1 MTQLQALKNV
11 KTKPELAKLLN
22 IKPSI
27 FTHCIYILDTKNQY
41 TQFKIPKKSGGE
53 RIINSP
59 SDKLKTIQK
68 SLSNLLLD
76 CLDEINKLKF
86 PESEISRPRA
96 KNSKH
101 LKVKCSNSKIKQ
113 PSLSHGFERN
123 RSIITNSMMHVGRR
137 HVFNIDLEDF
147 FGSFNFGRVRGF
159 FIKNKD
165 FLLEPEIA
173 TAIAKIACYN
183 NELPQGSPCSP
194 VITNL
199 ITHSLDIKLS
209 KLALD
214 NSCMYSRYADDITF
228 STNERNIPKDI
239 ARSVDGELTV
249 GKKLRSEIRRSGFS
263 IKDSKTRDQ
272 YKDSRQ
278 DVTGL
283 VVNKKPNTK
292 KEYWRTVRAQCD
304 MLFKTGAFS
313 DVSNGEIVKGNINV
327 LEGRLNFIDQVDHYN
342 RLRQHPALEAKYQP
356 KKEALY
362 LRNMAKLRRHLH
374 NGREKTFSRFIFY
387 RLFYANETPTVLT
400 EGKTDNV
407 YMKAAIHMLASSYP
421 QLAQESNSST
431 PYKLL
436 TKFVEYSERTR
447 YLLELFGGA
456 DYLKTFVMHYRQHY
470 KYYKAPKSDNPV
482 IILVDNDT
490 GPKDLINYVNG
501 IKDKHVSPTSSKDI
515 RNTDFV
521 HIFHNL
527 YLVMTPKGSNGQD
540 TDIEY
545 FFKDPDRLRQY
556 QGKCFNTVTKR
567 NPDTDLSKDSFAN
580 HIIHANKR
588 SIDFSGF
595 DVILNRIVL
604 AIDHYKSIK

>member
-1 MTQLQALKNV
+1 MVGT
-11 KTKPELAKLLN
+11 
-22 IKPSI
+22 
-27 FTHCIYILDTKNQY
+27 DNQY
-41 TQFKIPKKSGGE
+41 TQFKIPKKNGGE

-76 CLDEINKLKF
+76 CLDEINKINF
-86 PESEISRPRA
+86 PNSEFSRPRA
-96 KNSKH
+96 NNSKH

-123 RSIITNSMMHVGRR
+123 RSIITNAMMHVGRK
-137 HVFNIDLEDF
+137 HVFNIDLENF
-147 FGSFNFGRVRGF
+147 FSSFNFGRVRGF
-159 FIKNKD
+159 FIKNKH

-199 ITHSLDIKLS
+199 ITHSLDIRLS
-209 KLALD
+209 KLAFD
-214 NSCMYSRYADDITF
+214 NSCIYSRYADDITF
-228 STNERNIPKDI
+228 STNESKISKNI
-239 ARSVDGELTV
+239 ARTVEGELVV
-249 GKKLRSEIRRSGFS
+249 GKKLQSEIRRSGFS
-263 IKDSKTRDQ
+263 INKDKTRDQ

-292 KEYWRTVRAQCD
+292 KEYWRTVRAQCNS
-304 MLFKTGAFS
+304 LFKTGSF
-313 DVSNGEIVKGNINV
+313 DEISNDEVIKGNINR
-327 LEGRLNFIDQVDHYN
+327 LEGRLNFIDQVEHYN

-356 KKEALY
+356 KKEALHQ
-362 LRNMAKLRRHLH
+362 RNMAKLRRHLH
-374 NGREKTFSRFIFY
+374 NGKEKTFSRFIFY
-387 RLFYANETPTVLT
+387 RLFYANELPTVLT

-407 YMKAAIHMLASSYP
+407 YMKAAIHMLANSYP
-421 QLAQESNSST
+421 QLAQESINNN

-436 TKFVEYSERTR
+436 MKFVEYSERTR

-470 KYYKAPKSDNPV
+470 KYYKAPKSDKPV
-482 IILVDNDT
+482 IILVDNDK

-501 IKDKHVSPTSSKDI
+501 IKDKYVSPTSSKDI
-515 RNTDFV
+515 RSADFV

-527 YLVMTPKGSNGQD
+527 YLVMTPKGSGGQD

-545 FFKDPDRLRQY
+545 FFKDADRLRQY
-556 QGKCFNTVTKR
+556 QGKCFNTINKR
-567 NPDTDLSKDSFAN
+567 DPDNDLSKDAFAN
-580 HIIHANKR
+580 HVVHAHKK

-595 DVILNRIVL
+595 DEILNRIVSV
-604 AIDHYKSIK
+604 IDHYKSIK

>member
-1 MTQLQALKNV
+1 MTQLQALKDA
-11 KTKPELAKLLN
+11 KTKPDLARLLN

-27 FTHCIYILDTKNQY
+27 FTHCIYIVDTKNQY
-41 TQFKIPKKSGGE
+41 TQFTIPKKNGGE
-53 RIINSP
+53 RTINSP
-59 SDKLKTIQK
+59 SDKLKKIQK

-76 CLDEINKLKF
+76 CLDEINKLQF
-86 PESEISRPRA
+86 PDSEISRPRA
-96 KNSKH
+96 SNSKY

-113 PSLSHGFERN
+113 PSLSHGFERK
-123 RSIITNSMMHVGRR
+123 RSIITNSMMHVGKK

-159 FIKNKD
+159 FIKNKN

-209 KLALD
+209 KLAFY
-214 NSCMYSRYADDITF
+214 NSCIYSRYADDITF
-228 STNERNIPKDI
+228 STNESKMPRHI
-239 ARSVDGELTV
+239 ARSVDGELIV
-249 GKKLRSEIRRSGFS
+249 GKKLYSEIRRSGFS
-263 IKDSKTRDQ
+263 INKNKTRDQ

-292 KEYWRTVRAQCD
+292 KEYWRTVRAQCN
-304 MLFKTGAFS
+304 MLFKTGSFNE
-313 DVSNGEIVKGNINV
+313 VLNGEIIKGNINR

-342 RLRQHPALEAKYQP
+342 RLRQHPALEAKYQS
-356 KKEALY
+356 KKEALH

-374 NGREKTFSRFIFY
+374 NGRENTFSKFIFY

-421 QLAQESNSST
+421 QLAQENNGST

-436 TKFVEYSERTR
+436 MKFVEYSERTR

-470 KYYKAPKSDNPV
+470 KYYKAPKADNPV
-482 IILVDNDT
+482 IILVDNDE

-501 IKDKHVSPTSSKDI
+501 IKSKHVYPTSSKDI
-515 RNTDFV
+515 RSADFV

-527 YLVMTPKGSNGQD
+527 YLVMTPRGNNNQH

-545 FFKDPDRLRQY
+545 FFKDFDRLRKY
-556 QGKCFNTVTKR
+556 QGKCFNTISKR
-567 NPDTDLSKDSFAN
+567 NPNTDLSKDSFAN
-580 HIIHANKR
+580 HIIHAHKK

-595 DVILNRIVL
+595 DAILNRILL
-604 AIDHYKSIK
+604 AIDHYKSRK